1 LNWQPSIDWLVGST
15 GISAM
20 SDMRLPLRMLFLV
33 GEPDGAERVD
43 VADLFAIRLAALGL
57 KIDYVLFDNEATGLW
72 HAKEWRGARAFVVGR
87 SKRSG
92 LSGRVCNKLIEVSA
106 DLRTFWQALTGPYDL
121 IQVRDKFV
129 VGVLALTAARLSGK
143 RFVYWLSYPYAE
155 SRILDGK
162 EGRAAYPWLSIVGG
176 RIAAWLL
183 YKIIMP
189 NADHVFVQ
197 SEQMLNDIAA
207 EGVPRE
213 LMTAVPMGVNESMLT
228 VKPAVVEPGSIL
240 YLGTLNRVRRLDTL
254 IEALEIVRQS
264 HTNARLVFVGD
275 GPEAADRDYL
285 QQVVQRHGL
294 SDAVEFTGA
303 LSMAEAHAYVA
314 RAAVCVSPFYPT
326 PILQSTSPTKICEY
340 MALGRPVVANSHPEQ
355 SVIIAGSGAGLCVEW
370 SAAEFAR
377 AISQLLDDP
386 AGAEVMAARGPDY
399 VRSHRTYAV
408 IAPLVAEKYAR
419 LLPDAISRSPAE

>member
-1 LNWQPSIDWLVGST
+1 
-15 GISAM
+15 M
-20 SDMRLPLRMLFLV
+20 SDARLPLRMLYLV

-57 KIDYVLFDNEATGLW
+57 EIDYVLFENQATGLW
-72 HAKEWRGARAFVVGR
+72 RAKEWHGARAFIVGR

-92 LSGRVCNKLIEVSA
+92 LIGRISNKLIEISA
-106 DLRTFWQALTGPYDL
+106 DLRTFWQALVGPYDL

-129 VGVLALTAARLSGK
+129 VGVLALAASRLSGK

-176 RIAAWLL
+176 RVAAWLL
-183 YKIIMP
+183 YRIIMP

-197 SEQMLNDIAA
+197 SEQMLDDIAA
-207 EGVPRE
+207 EGVSRE
-213 LMTAVPMGVNESMLT
+213 LMTAVPMGVNESMLA
-228 VKPAVVEPGSIL
+228 VAPAVVEPDSIL

-254 IEALEIVRQS
+254 VEALAIVRQ
-264 HTNARLVFVGD
+264 TNANARLIIVGD
-275 GPEAADRDYL
+275 GPTPADRDYL
-285 QQVVQRHGL
+285 QQVVQRCGL

-303 LSMAEAHAYVA
+303 LPMADAHAYVA

-326 PILQSTSPTKICEY
+326 PVLQSTSPTKIVEY

-355 SVIIAGSGAGLCVEW
+355 SRIIAESAAGLCVEW

-377 AISQLLDDP
+377 AIGELLDDP
-386 AGAEVMAARGPDY
+386 VAAEAMAARGRDY
-399 VRSHRTYAV
+399 VGAHRTYAV
-408 IAPLVAEKYAR
+408 IAPLVAREYAR
-419 LLPDAISRSPAE
+419 LVPHTASSSPE